1 MNQTATSNTSS
12 NTSTNSAASFSRALT
27 MSATALILLIT
38 FQAAAYLPQ
47 FGRSSNIASA
57 GQVSQVGGFTIM
69 TSDANTEDILLL
81 LDGRNEQLSVYRNEN
96 NNTVQLYQKV
106 SLPRLFSDA
115 KAREQG
121 K

>member
-1 MNQTATSNTSS
+1 MNQSPADPLKPHPL
-12 NTSTNSAASFSRALT
+12 SRPLT
-27 MSATALILLIT
+27 VSATLLLLAVAL
-38 FQAAAYLPQ
+38 QAAARLPQ
-47 FGRSSNIASA
+47 YGRGSTASA
-57 GQVSQVGGFTIM
+57 GQVSQVSGYTVM

-96 NNTVQLYQKV
+96 NSSVQLYQKI

-115 KAREQG
+115 KTREQG

>member
-1 MNQTATSNTSS
+1 MNETI
-12 NTSTNSAASFSRALT
+12 STNAFPKTAAPLSRALT
-27 MSATALILLIT
+27 ISATTLIVVIA
-38 FQAAAYLPQ
+38 FQAVARLPQ
-47 FGRSSNIASA
+47 FVHGVNVASA

-96 NNTVQLYQKV
+96 NNAIQLYQKV